1 MVFVRT
7 AQNVPELEQ
16 GLLSRGVQTRWSGNH
31 SRMVVHL
38 DVSEADIKSVL
49 AAMSSELND

>member
-7 AQNVPELEQ
+7 PERIPELEQ
-16 GLLSRGVQTRWSGNH
+16 GLVRRGVQTRWSGNH

-38 DVSEADIKSVL
+38 DVSEADVKSVL
-49 AAMSSELND
+49 AAVSSELND